1 MSARIVDYRYR
12 FDNPLAINLF
22 LGAARYAAASPAYGF
37 YYGAGLQWRDILPH
51 WDLGV
56 DYRYAAKVDR
66 LRNLPTDP
74 QGGYRPDAYYDI
86 TMGTFYISRKF

>member
-1 MSARIVDYRYR
+1 MSGKGEVIISLDEHVPPPTDGMTR
-12 FDNPLAINLF
+12 
-22 LGAARYAAASPAYGF
+22 
-37 YYGAGLQWRDILPH
+37 Q
-51 WDLGV
+51 
-56 DYRYAAKVDR
+56 AAKVAR